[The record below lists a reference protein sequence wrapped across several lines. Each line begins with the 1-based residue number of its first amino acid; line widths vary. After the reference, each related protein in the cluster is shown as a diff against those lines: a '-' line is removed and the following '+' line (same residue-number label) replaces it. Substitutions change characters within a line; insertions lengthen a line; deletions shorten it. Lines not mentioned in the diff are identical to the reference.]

1 MTSTHSASDTITDN
15 ELQSLQELEAA
26 PSGEPVVR
34 FIQQCQDWF
43 EGWLEANKHP
53 LENGEISSDQVL
65 MFVFAEAPDI
75 ERETFAPLVMQW
87 TRFFPRAYDQS
98 AQGVV
103 LSNENFRTMYRIRG
117 SIASLNDAFELIS
130 DHLQAF
136 HTFALAQLSQRRLLF
151 HLPGGSIENWCAD
164 PTGNQ
169 IRASTEALSASRIE
183 NDVQQ
188 FHNESLLYATNPIAQ
203 QIWKGK
209 QYPYELQTNP
219 EQRIQSYLHLYLHAS
234 YKHLSGIVDEE
245 VRGKGGRCDIRVTW
259 PSPPGSAFKHITT
272 MLELKVLVEGKG
284 ATYHRTWALSGIEQA
299 HKYRRENS
307 EAVYA
312 CIFDARKDKANQ
324 MLDLDEIAIENDV
337 RLKRYLMEAPIDE
350 KAATPTSKAAKKGAK
365 RATKTPAKSTNKTAR
380 KPKKAGSAK

>member
-1 MTSTHSASDTITDN
+1 MTSAQPASDTITDN
-15 ELQSLQELEAA
+15 ELQSLHDVQAA
-26 PSGEPVVR
+26 PSGEPAVR

-43 EGWLEANKHP
+43 ESWLEANKHP

-75 ERETFAPLVMQW
+75 EREAFAPVVLQW

-103 LSNENFRTMYRIRG
+103 LSNENFRTMHRVRA
-117 SIASLNDAFELIS
+117 SIGSLNDAFELIA
-130 DHLQAF
+130 DHLKAS

-151 HLPGGSIENWCAD
+151 HLPGGSIESWCAE
-164 PTGNQ
+164 PTGNH

-183 NDVQQ
+183 KDVQQ
-188 FHNESLLYATNPIAQ
+188 FHNDSLLYATNPIAQ

-209 QYPYELQTNP
+209 NYPYKLQTNP
-219 EQRIQSYLHLYLHAS
+219 ELRIQSYLHLYLHAS

-284 ATYHRTWALSGIEQA
+284 SAYHRGWALSGIEQA
-299 HKYRRENS
+299 HKYRGENS
-307 EAVYA
+307 EAVYT
-312 CIFDARKDKANQ
+312 CIFDARKDKADQ
-324 MLDLDEIAIENDV
+324 MLDLDKVAVDKDV
-337 RLKRYLMEAPIDE
+337 RLKRYLMEAPIDG
-350 KAATPTSKAAKKGAK
+350 KAATSTGKTPKKGAK
-365 RATKTPAKSTNKTAR
+365 RVAKAPVKSTKKAAR
-380 KPKKAGSAK
+380 KPRKAGSAK